1 MENAC
6 AHSPSNND
14 MPRFIDHKDA
24 AQSAFLLFENCR
36 SKKVHFAAIAAVH
49 HARLPK
55 SEGASPK
62 FRSICKKNSDSIEF
76 SGQKNRSSF
85 QQP

>member
-1 MENAC
+1 
-6 AHSPSNND
+6 

-49 HARLPK
+49 YARLPK
-55 SEGASPK
+55 SEGVPSSGSFAKKPSAS
-62 FRSICKKNSDSIEF
+62 FEF
-76 SGQKNRSSF
+76 SG
-85 QQP
+85 